1 MPDCPAKRFGEKEF
15 QILSSQSDIGLP
27 FELIKARVSESLM
40 LGVSNAGASA
50 ENKHQFSSKTW
61 GITHNVCQGVD
72 CKNFDRVG
80 TAFEASMMQKN
91 VNLYAD
97 NTVVTERF
105 SFHKLS
111 DISVNSGKVLSSD
124 NLNMEGDYFP
134 MFEINRKID
143 GILNPRRTAFVTSPD
158 KSFVPQ
164 KDLKVNMSTSNVMAF
179 SSKEYQFHSQRIADE
194 NMSKCRS
201 TGGILSHQDKHI
213 GLSFDQ
219 AGKKLKGHLSIEES
233 SSCSKNETNSS
244 CSLTDKLCASNLIVN
259 SKEAPCSSENN
270 FIFSASRKENKN
282 AEGTLLEMKLGALE
296 GCPKQQDFERV
307 AHHGPVLGRECDM
320 RPVNASTTSK
330 GSDVG
335 TSGRGMVFANLLQ
348 SEHENMHRVNSAMTS
363 TKSCDLPGKIESTL
377 AMKSKVETLAF
388 GKLPKDILTDS
399 KRKAPCLF
407 ETLTL
412 PSKSHGT
419 YLNDPIS
426 SGRSCGNM
434 GSCLLGTQIQFAT
447 KTDTLYS
454 GTQHASGFASKL
466 THKDSGCPNMAK
478 SEQVATSSIR
488 GVSSCSGGNETLNL
502 SAGNHRSCLKETCTN
517 KQEWSMSKPSSMNL
531 DLVLFQISRMRN
543 PISSALIESP
553 VCSEPSDRW
562 LKRLQ
567 NDILDPRFPC
577 SKRAK
582 VGDGPLPGGV
592 CTVFGQ
598 ELNFDMGKAD
608 MINQAKE
615 VQLRYGRLITQK
627 NLEGSLISEKSL
639 NSWIGRWCQG
649 GTPIYHGTSNVEKQT
664 SKLNVPPDDLEG
676 QFPSIAAMAMMG
688 RAMNKLRPCELQKR
702 GPSVVWKTQ
711 GL

>member
-15 QILSSQSDIGLP
+15 QILSSESDIGLP
-27 FELIKARVSESLM
+27 FELIEASVSESLM
-40 LGVSNAGASA
+40 LGVNNAGASA
-50 ENKHQFSSKTW
+50 ENTHQFCSKTW
-61 GITHNVCQGVD
+61 GITHNVCQGVE
-72 CKNFDRVG
+72 CK
-80 TAFEASMMQKN
+80 TAFETSMMQKK
-91 VNLYAD
+91 VNLYAA
-97 NTVVTERF
+97 NTVVSERF

-111 DISVNSGKVLSSD
+111 DISVNSRKVLSSD
-124 NLNMEGDYFP
+124 NLNIEGDYFP
-134 MFEINRKID
+134 MFEINRKI
-143 GILNPRRTAFVTSPD
+143 GSILNPRRTAFVTSPD
-158 KSFVPQ
+158 KSFVLQ
-164 KDLKVNMSTSNVMAF
+164 KDLKENMSTSNVMAF
-179 SSKEYQFHSQRIADE
+179 SSKEYQFHSHRIADE
-194 NMSKCRS
+194 NMNKCRS

-213 GLSFDQ
+213 GLNFDQ
-219 AGKKLKGHLSIEES
+219 AGKKLEGHLSIEEC

-270 FIFSASRKENKN
+270 FIFSSSRKENKN

-296 GCPKQQDFERV
+296 GCLKQQDFERV
-307 AHHGPVLGRECDM
+307 AHHGPVLGRECEM
-320 RPVNASTTSK
+320 PPVNASTTSK
-330 GSDVG
+330 GSDVR

-348 SEHENMHRVNSAMTS
+348 SEHENMHTHRVNSAMTS
-363 TKSCDLPGKIESTL
+363 TKSCDLPGKIESKL

-388 GKLPKDILTDS
+388 HKLPKDILTDS
-399 KRKAPCLF
+399 KTKAPFLF

-412 PSKSHGT
+412 PSKSQAT

-426 SGRSCGNM
+426 SGRSCGNI
-434 GSCLLGTQIQFAT
+434 GNCLLRTQKQFAT

-454 GTQHASGFASKL
+454 GTHHALGFPSKL
-466 THKDSGCPNMAK
+466 THKDSGCPNTAK
-478 SEQVATSSIR
+478 SEQIATSSIR
-488 GVSSCSGGNETLNL
+488 RVSSCSGGSETLNV
-502 SAGNHRSCLKETCTN
+502 SAGNHRSCLKETCSN

-531 DLVLFQISRMRN
+531 DLVLFQINRMRN

-577 SKRAK
+577 SKRSK
-582 VGDGPLPGGV
+582 VGDGPPPGGA

-615 VQLRYGRLITQK
+615 VQLRYGRLMNQQ
-627 NLEGSLISEKSL
+627 NLEGSLISAKSL

-664 SKLNVPPDDLEG
+664 SKLTVPHDDLEG